1 MVTSHPSRG
10 RGTWEPPKLQTS
22 PVLGTGSQ
30 ELLKSRGGEI
40 TSSGQ
45 APLHAWSLEAPSTLG
60 AGGLSVIGDS
70 SAAGEVAV
78 VCNQLGQ

>member
-30 ELLKSRGGEI
+30 ELLTSCGG
-40 TSSGQ
+40 GQ
-45 APLHAWSLEAPSTLG
+45 APLHAWSLEAPSALG
-60 AGGLSVIGDS
+60 TGGLYGLRYSI
-70 SAAGEVAV
+70 AAGEVAA
-78 VCNQLGQ
+78 VCNQMGQ